1 MAKKKTLLATR
12 DEFMAYLELR
22 DKGIINMLEWE
33 KGSKMANICPSHYK
47 DIINHFSQY
56 QREYSNIKSKV
67 IIEEGLE
74 DNTQTQLLSDIY
86 QRLEEYNNLF
96 PKSNFMMLS
105 TNEQNE
111 MGIGF
116 ILGDTNSLA
125 KELVRLIQNK
135 DEGIQKAFSDFV
147 NRLFSILY
155 DLSKED

>member
-56 QREYSNIKSKV
+56 QREYSNIKSEV

-74 DNTQTQLLSDIY
+74 DNSQTQLLSDIS
-86 QRLEEYNNLF
+86 
-96 PKSNFMMLS
+96 K
-105 TNEQNE
+105 
-111 MGIGF
+111 
-116 ILGDTNSLA
+116 
-125 KELVRLIQNK
+125 VRRI
-135 DEGIQKAFSDFV
+135 
-147 NRLFSILY
+147 
-155 DLSKED
+155 